1 MLFRKKMTGV
11 SWIVVFLGNP
21 GPKYTDTRHNVGF
34 ITADI
39 LAKLKGIKIDR
50 VKFKALTA
58 VCPVG
63 SSGKSALLMKPQTY
77 MNLSGDAVRPAMDF
91 YKVPLD
97 HVIVVSDDISMDLG
111 KLRIRKSGSAGG
123 HNGLKDIIA
132 KCGGDGFP
140 RIKVG
145 VGKPPHPEYDVADWV
160 LSVFRN
166 QDAITIREACT
177 SAAQAI
183 DVFVDEGADK
193 AMNKFNKK

>member
-1 MLFRKKMTGV
+1 MLFKKKTSGV
-11 SWIVVFLGNP
+11 SWIVCFLGNP
-21 GPKYTDTRHNVGF
+21 GPKYTDTRHNIGF
-34 ITADI
+34 MTADI
-39 LAKLKGIKIDR
+39 LAKEKGIKMDK

-58 VCPVG
+58 VCKTEGGESV
-63 SSGKSALLMKPQTY
+63 LLMKPQTY

-97 HVIVVSDDISMDLG
+97 HVIVVSDDISMDMG

-140 RIKVG
+140 RVKVG
-145 VGKPPHPEYDVADWV
+145 VGQPPHPDYDVADWV

-166 QDAITIREACT
+166 QDAVTIREACT
-177 SAAQAI
+177 QAAHAVESYI
-183 DVFVDEGADK
+183 DEGADK
-193 AMNKFNKK
+193 AMNKFSKK

>member
-1 MLFRKKMTGV
+1 MFFRKKTAGV
-11 SWIVVFLGNP
+11 SWIIVFLGNP
-21 GPKYTDTRHNVGF
+21 GQKYVGTRHNVGF
-34 ITADI
+34 MTADI
-39 LAKLKGIKIDR
+39 LEKIKNVRIDR

-63 SSGKSALLMKPQTY
+63 NNGENALLMKPQTY
-77 MNLSGDAVRPAMDF
+77 MNLSGDAVRPAADF

-97 HVIVVSDDISMDLG
+97 HIIVVSDDISMDLG

-145 VGKPPHPEYDVADWV
+145 VGQPPHPDYDVADWV
-160 LSVFRN
+160 MSVFKN
-166 QDAITIREACT
+166 QDAVTIRDACT
-177 SAAQAI
+177 QAAQAI
-183 DVFVDEGADK
+183 DVFVDEGPEA
-193 AMNKFNKK
+193 AMNKFNRK

>member
-1 MLFRKKMTGV
+1 MFFKKKPAGV
-11 SWIVVFLGNP
+11 SWIIVFLGNP
-21 GPKYTDTRHNVGF
+21 GSKYTDTRHNIGF
-34 ITADI
+34 MTADI
-39 LAKLKGIKIDR
+39 MAKEKGIKIDR
-50 VKFKALTA
+50 VRFKALTA

-63 SSGKSALLMKPQTY
+63 NNGESALLMKPQTY
-77 MNLSGDAVRPAMDF
+77 MNLSGDAVRPAMAF

-97 HVIVVSDDISMDLG
+97 HVIVISDDISMELG

-145 VGKPPHPEYDVADWV
+145 AGQPPHPDYDIADWV

-166 QDAITIREACT
+166 QDAVTIREACT
-177 SAAQAI
+177 NAAHAI
-183 DVFVDEGADK
+183 DVFVDEGPDR